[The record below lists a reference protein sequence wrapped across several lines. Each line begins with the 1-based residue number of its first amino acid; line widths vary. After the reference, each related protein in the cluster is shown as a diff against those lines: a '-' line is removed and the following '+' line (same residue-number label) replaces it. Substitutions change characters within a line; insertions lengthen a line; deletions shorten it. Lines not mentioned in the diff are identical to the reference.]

1 MEFQTTIKNYNPK
14 ISVDPEIFAIFQH
27 KVERTP
33 LFTRV
38 TEVRHKHGHGCVN
51 HFY

>member
-14 ISVDPEIFAIFQH
+14 SIVEPEIFPIFQQ

-33 LFTRV
+33 
-38 TEVRHKHGHGCVN
+38 
-51 HFY
+51 HFVQVAEIVHIL